1 MKLCVI
7 CEKVCDGVRYGITAC
22 IACGSFYRRAV
33 RENKTFVCLGYRN
46 DGNRCKITTER
57 GACGSCRKR
66 KCYEA
71 GMVIPQLPQK
81 QRSPKLRSR
90 GDMKVPLVVRQRLG
104 DATLFA
110 NRGAPTGFWNSEPWV
125 ALRVASTAAE
135 VGSTIRQRNLIKQPA
150 VPAWQM
156 ETLSLELIRG
166 RVSDLMERPSDWQG
180 SLIPRDFISAADER
194 RLALEHWPVLVMLNL
209 YSLLKKWSISET
221 KMACVE
227 LKQVRDVLALVKGMC
242 YSDLEVDFAK
252 ALAFLRPGTVGLRQP
267 DRVKIVRENVWMV
280 MKEHCQAPIFSNL
293 LDKSTGN
300 RVQQLLVE
308 LSLFDVRVL
317 KSIVLGRDTSANVKT
332 IIEARMKEK

>member
-1 MKLCVI
+1 
-7 CEKVCDGVRYGITAC
+7 
-22 IACGSFYRRAV
+22 
-33 RENKTFVCLGYRN
+33 
-46 DGNRCKITTER
+46 
-57 GACGSCRKR
+57 
-66 KCYEA
+66 
-71 GMVIPQLPQK
+71 
-81 QRSPKLRSR
+81 
-90 GDMKVPLVVRQRLG
+90 
-104 DATLFA
+104 
-110 NRGAPTGFWNSEPWV
+110 
-125 ALRVASTAAE
+125 
-135 VGSTIRQRNLIKQPA
+135 
-150 VPAWQM
+150 
-156 ETLSLELIRG
+156 
-166 RVSDLMERPSDWQG
+166 MERPSDWQG
-180 SLIPRDFISAADER
+180 SLIPRDFISAADGR

-267 DRVKIVRENVWMV
+267 DRVKIVRENVWTV

-317 KSIVLGRDTSANVKT
+317 KSIVLGRDTSTNVKT